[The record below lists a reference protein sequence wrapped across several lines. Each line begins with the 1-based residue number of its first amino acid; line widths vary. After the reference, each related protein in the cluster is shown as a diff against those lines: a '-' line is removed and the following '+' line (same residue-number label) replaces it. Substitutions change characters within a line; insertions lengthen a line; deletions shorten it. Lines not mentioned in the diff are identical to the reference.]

1 MNGQPC
7 ASTGRAQN
15 WESINWTVARAY
27 VKKLQMR
34 IVKAQKEGRF
44 GKVKSLQWLLTHSF
58 YAKALA
64 VKRVTENTGKR
75 TPGIDR
81 ELWKTPKEKY
91 SAIKRM
97 NRRGYRPMPT
107 RRIYIPKKNGKLRP
121 LSIPTMLDRAMQT
134 LHRFSIEPIAETVA
148 DPNSYGFR
156 VGRSTHDAIGQCF
169 NALHRKEAPGW
180 VLEGDIK
187 SCFDRI
193 SHEWLLENITMDT
206 EMLRKWLK
214 CGFVESQELF
224 PTEEGAPQGG
234 SISTTLM
241 NLTLDGLERYIHLML
256 PEKRINGRKRANKVH
271 FVRYAD
277 DFIITG
283 TNPEL
288 LRDKVLPLVRAFL
301 RERGLELSEEKT
313 LITHIDEGFDF
324 LGKNIRKYNGK
335 LLIKPSKSAV
345 KSFLDKVRGIVKG
358 NPTMEQ
364 GNLIHRLNPVI
375 RGWVNNQHFVSSAAI
390 FGKVDYEI
398 YKCLWRW
405 ACRRHHNKGRRWI
418 AARYWHKVGNRN
430 WTFSV
435 KNPTAKGN
443 DRVYYPVLDY
453 AVDTKYRHYTKVR
466 ADANPFDKTWAGYF
480 EEREGEKML
489 HSLRRRDALLKI
501 WRNQKGRCPAC
512 GERLTSKT
520 GFKMHKHA
528 TIGGVLRKTMVHKV
542 CHRILHSGSPDFE
555 SVLLAEDFEEA

>member
-7 ASTGRAQN
+7 ASTGRALS
-15 WESINWTVARAY
+15 WESIDWTIARAY

-34 IVKAQKEGRF
+34 IVKAQKEGRL

-75 TPGIDR
+75 TSGIDN
-81 ELWKTPKEKY
+81 ELWKTPMSKY
-91 SAIKRM
+91 NAIARM
-97 NRRGYRPMPT
+97 RRRGYQPMPT

-134 LHRFSIEPIAETVA
+134 LYRFSIEPIAETVA

-156 VGRSTHDAIGQCF
+156 IGRSTHDAIEQCF
-169 NALHRKEAPGW
+169 KALHRKEAPGW

-193 SHEWLLENITMDT
+193 SHEWLLENVTMDT

-214 CGFVESQELF
+214 CGFVETEELF

-234 SISTTLM
+234 SISSTLM
-241 NLTLDGLERYIHLML
+241 NLTLDGLERHIHGML
-256 PEKRINGRKRANKVH
+256 PEKRINGGKRANKIH

-283 TNPEL
+283 TSQEL

-313 LITHIDEGFDF
+313 LISHIDEGFDF

-335 LLIKPSKSAV
+335 LLIKPSKSSV

-390 FGKVDYEI
+390 FGRVDYEI

-405 ACRRHHNKGRRWI
+405 ACRRHQSKGRKWI
-418 AARYWHKVGNRN
+418 AARYWHKIGNRS
-430 WTFSV
+430 WTFSA
-435 KNPTAKGN
+435 KNPTAKG
-443 DRVYYPVLDY
+443 DDKVYHPVLNY
-453 AVDTKYRHYTKVR
+453 ATDTKYRQYTKVK
-466 ADANPFDKTWAGYF
+466 ADANPFDETWAGYF
-480 EEREGEKML
+480 EEREGERML
-489 HSLRRRDALLKI
+489 HSLKGRDALLRI
-501 WRNQKGRCPAC
+501 WRNQKGRCPVC
-512 GERLTSKT
+512 GESLNSET
-520 GFKMHKHA
+520 GFKMHKHTA
-528 TIGGVLRKTMVHKV
+528 IGGSSRKTMVHKE

-555 SVLLAEDFEEA
+555 SVLLAEDFVEA